1 MTSSVKN
8 KKYTDCELIFNRLK
22 ALHANYAYMQQLY
35 FNHVAAKHFR
45 NVVRKRERKKGKKRI
60 NMCEFF

>member
-35 FNHVAAKHFR
+35 FKHGATKPFR
-45 NVVRKRERKKGKKRI
+45 NDVRKKERKIKK
-60 NMCEFF
+60 EKHV